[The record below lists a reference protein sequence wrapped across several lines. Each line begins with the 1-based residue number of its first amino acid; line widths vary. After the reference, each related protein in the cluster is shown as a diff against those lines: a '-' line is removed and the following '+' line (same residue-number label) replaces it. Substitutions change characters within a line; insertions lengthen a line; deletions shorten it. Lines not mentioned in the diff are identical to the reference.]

1 MALMGTDIITRM
13 RRITPSAAVGDGRSV
28 PIGVVPQ

>member
-1 MALMGTDIITRM
+1 MSRMGSDIITRM
-13 RRITPSAAVGDGRSV
+13 HRITPDAAFGGGRSV